1 MTKLNLLAIAAILST
16 AITTPVLAQA
26 VVQEPGAF
34 AFHYPNGDLGIGSTP
49 SQRREVLV
57 VGRGTADA
65 MALAPSFHPSNAG
78 NETSTRPWS
87 APVGH
92 RQPSLADVP
101 ASTSVSQ
108 QILDPEDV
116 NVERKIG
123 GVCRGC

>member
-57 VGRGTADA
+57 VGRGTASA
-65 MALAPSFHPSNAG
+65 MALPPSFHPSKPG
-78 NETSTRPWS
+78 SETSTRPWS

-92 RQPSLADVP
+92 HQPRLAEVP
-101 ASTSVSQ
+101 ASASSFEEFF
-108 QILDPEDV
+108 EDEDARV
-116 NVERKIG
+116 DRIVRNI
-123 GVCRGC
+123 CRGC